1 MVVMKVGCC
10 GKVLR
15 LQLTRPHRPL
25 KAAAM
30 LTPVLLKGGRYVIGA
45 ER

>member
-15 LQLTRPHRPL
+15 LQLAR
-25 KAAAM
+25 
-30 LTPVLLKGGRYVIGA
+30 VLAQLSLASDFQISEFYIFEFQNSRI
-45 ER
+45 